1 MATKAIEEDDEGGNV
16 DLNREILEPTV
27 YELSAQ
33 GRTGVTLPACDVP
46 ERSLDRLIPV
56 NFRRR
61 EPAALPEIAE
71 PETIRHFTRLS
82 TLNHHIDRG
91 FYPLGSCTMKYNPKI
106 NEETA
111 ALPGFAAVH
120 PFAPE
125 ESVQGALE
133 LIHVLCERL
142 AAIAGMDAVSVAP
155 VAGAQ
160 SEFAALLMVRAYH
173 RDRGETD
180 RDEVLVPDSAHGTN
194 PASAAMA
201 GYRVI
206 TLPSG
211 PDGLVDLEGLKA
223 RLSSRTACFMLTNPN
238 TLGLFE
244 RNIVEIAQ
252 AVHQTGGLL
261 YMDGANLNALLGI
274 ARPGDMGFDLCHF
287 NLHKTF
293 STPHGGGGPGS
304 GAVGCKAALAAYLP
318 APRVVRTEKGGHAHY
333 AVDKSP
339 KAIGRLHQFF
349 GNFGMFVRAYTYILS
364 QGHEGLRDIGETS
377 ILNAN
382 YLLAGLKEHY
392 DLPYPGPCQH
402 EFVLSAN
409 RQKKA
414 TGVRAAD
421 ISKRLLDFGI
431 HAPTTYFP
439 LIVPE
444 ALMIEPTESETIET
458 LDRFVAVMKQIA
470 REAAEDP
477 DRVKGAPHSTPVS
490 RIDEARAARDL
501 AVTWPA

>member
-1 MATKAIEEDDEGGNV
+1 MSV
-16 DLNREILEPTV
+16 DTNALVIEPTI
-27 YELSAQ
+27 YELSAP
-33 GRTGVTLPACDVP
+33 GRSGVAFPDADVP
-46 ERSLDRLIPV
+46 ERPIEQLV
-56 NFRRR
+56 
-61 EPAALPEIAE
+61 PAKYLRKDPAELPEIAE
-71 PETIRHFTRLS
+71 PETVRHFTRLS

-111 ALPGFAAVH
+111 ALPGFAHVH
-120 PFAPE
+120 PMQPE
-125 ESVQGALE
+125 ESIQGALE
-133 LIHVLCERL
+133 LIWRLCAML
-142 AAIAGMDAVSVAP
+142 AEIAGMHHVSVAP

-160 SEFAALLMVRAYH
+160 SEFAALLMVRAFH
-173 RDRGETD
+173 RDQGEKKRT
-180 RDEVLVPDSAHGTN
+180 EVIIPDSAHGTN
-194 PASAAMA
+194 PASASMA
-201 GYRVI
+201 GYRVL

-211 PDGLVDLEGLKA
+211 PDGMVDVAGLKA
-223 RLSSRTACFMLTNPN
+223 RLSERTACFMLTNPN

-244 RNIVEIAQ
+244 GHILEIAE
-252 AVHQTGGLL
+252 AVHNAGGLL

-304 GAVGCKAALAAYLP
+304 GAVGCKDELSAYLP
-318 APRVVRTEKGGHAHY
+318 APRIVRTEKNGQTRYSVGKA
-333 AVDKSP
+333 P
-339 KAIGRLHQFF
+339 RAIGRLHQFF

-364 QGHEGLRDIGETS
+364 QGHQGLRDIGETA

-382 YLLAGLKEHY
+382 YLMVQLKEQY
-392 DLPYPGPCQH
+392 ELPHAGPCQH
-402 EFVLSAN
+402 EFVLSVN

-439 LIVPE
+439 LVVPE
-444 ALMIEPTESETIET
+444 ALMIEPTESETVET
-458 LDRFVAVMKQIA
+458 LDRFVSVMRQIA
-470 REAAEDP
+470 AEAESEP
-477 DRVKGAPHSTPVS
+477 EMVKRAPHTTPVS
-490 RIDEARAARDL
+490 RVDEARAAREL
-501 AVTWPA
+501 VVTWPA

>member
-1 MATKAIEEDDEGGNV
+1 MDDDEGMNV
-16 DLNREILEPTV
+16 ETNAEIPEPTL
-27 YELSAQ
+27 YELSAP
-33 GRTGVTLPACDVP
+33 GRIGVALPASDVP
-46 ERSLDRLIPV
+46 AQDLDRLLPAKY
-56 NFRRR
+56 RRK

-71 PETIRHFTRLS
+71 PETVRHFTRLS

-111 ALPGFAAVH
+111 ALPGFAALH
-120 PFAPE
+120 PLAPE

-133 LIHVLCERL
+133 LIYRLCGLL
-142 AAIAGMDAVSVAP
+142 AEIAGMDDVSVAP

-173 RDRGETD
+173 RDRGETG
-180 RDEVLVPDSAHGTN
+180 RDEVVIPDAAHGTN

-201 GYRVI
+201 GYRVL

-211 PDGLVDLEGLKA
+211 PNGLVDLAGLKA
-223 RLSSRTACFMLTNPN
+223 RLSERTACFMLTNPN

-244 RNIVEIAQ
+244 SHIVEIAA
-252 AVHQTGGLL
+252 AVHEAGGLL

-304 GAVGCKAALAAYLP
+304 GAVGCKSALAPYLP
-318 APRVVRTEKGGHAHY
+318 EPRVVRSEKGGRVRY
-333 AVDKSP
+333 EIGKSSSAV
-339 KAIGRLHQFF
+339 GRLHQFF

-364 QGHEGLRDIGETS
+364 QGHEGLRDIGETA

-382 YLLAGLKEHY
+382 YLLAQLKDHY

-402 EFVLSAN
+402 EFVLSAS

-421 ISKRLLDFGI
+421 VSKRLLDFGI

-444 ALMIEPTESETIET
+444 ALMIEPTESETKET
-458 LDRFVAVMKQIA
+458 LDRFVSVMKQIA
-470 REAAEDP
+470 GEATSEP
-477 DRVKGAPHSTPVS
+477 EKVRGAPHTTPVA
-490 RIDEARAARDL
+490 RIDEARAAREL
-501 AVTWPA
+501 VVTWPE